1 MCVCLSVC
9 DDCAAY
15 CNVFVAYRAA
25 FRAAEV
31 PRLRCVVGVHPSLQN
46 GWKLYGEESEEK
58 LCEAVTCPVL
68 FLPAGNDPAAVK
80 RGGHQLAILKAKP
93 FGADCDSIDCA
104 C

>member
-1 MCVCLSVC
+1 MCLSFL
-9 DDCAAY
+9 CAVLAR
-15 CNVFVAYRAA
+15 RAA

-68 FLPAGNDPAAVK
+68 MLPAGNDPAAVK
-80 RGGHQLAILKAKP
+80 RGGHQLAILQAKP
-93 FGADCDSIDCA
+93 FGAECDSIDCK
-104 C
+104 CTLPQGT